1 MEKGTLM
8 LLLTARRAVLAKLLV
23 TALLVSSCAVPLE
36 EHGGLSPRP
45 AAPDAVF
52 IGGGVA
58 LDGGLAALKVPA
70 VPRLLVD
77 AGAMWAVR
85 VPQWG
90 GRTESAH
97 LLVFSGAFLREWLAG
112 MIRGLR

>member
-1 MEKGTLM
+1 M
-8 LLLTARRAVLAKLLV
+8 LIVRRVLLAKLLV
-23 TALLVSSCAVPLE
+23 TALLVSSCAIPVE
-36 EHGGLSPRP
+36 EHGGLSPNR

-52 IGGGVA
+52 IGGGFA

-70 VPRLLVD
+70 GPRLLVD
-77 AGAMWAVR
+77 AGAMWVVR
-85 VPQWG
+85 VPKWG

-97 LLVFSGAFLREWLAG
+97 LLVFSGVFFREWLAG